1 MEKLIEKVENL
12 KNEILK
18 EPTVVEIKKLKED
31 ISKDEKL
38 MTLLTQYHETHSEKI
53 KDEIIKNP
61 IFRKYKEKET
71 DINILIYKIN
81 QELEKI
87 IKKDKCSL

>member
-38 MTLLTQYHETHSEKI
+38 IALLTQYHETHSEKI
-53 KDEIIKNP
+53 KVEIIKNP

-81 QELEKI
+81 QELKKI
-87 IKKDKCSL
+87 TKKDKCSL

>member
-18 EPTVVEIKKLKED
+18 ETTVVEIKKLKED
-31 ISKDEKL
+31 ISKEKQL
-38 MTLLTQYHETHSEKI
+38 IQLITQYHKSHSEKI
-53 KDEIIKNP
+53 KDEIIKHP

-71 DINILIYKIN
+71 DINILIYEIN
-81 QELEKI
+81 QELKKI
-87 IKKDKCSL
+87 TKKDKCSL